1 MQDIYLGLK
10 FSFSYFST
18 IPVSFKE
25 SDNLSKR
32 EVLGYMLLFFPI
44 VGFTIGSITILIF
57 KLFHHFG
64 WYGAVISAVIYM
76 MLYGFIHTE
85 AIIDVVDGIYAK
97 YCGKDSYKIVKE
109 PTVGAMGVLYAF
121 GFMIIKI
128 STIVYI
134 FEHNLLSEF
143 ISVLIVSRLSLIV
156 LIDTLDFKSSFI
168 TTLKKSLTPIYLIGS
183 FVISMIIGTLLT
195 PFFIIMVVFGFILS
209 FIISIYISKRLGF
222 INGDVLGTTLEG
234 VEILLLFLIVVF
246 ML

>member
-18 IPVSFKE
+18 IPISFKK

-32 EVLGYMLLFFPI
+32 EVLSYMLLFFPI
-44 VGFTIGSITILIF
+44 VGFIIGSITIIILEILHPF
-57 KLFHHFG
+57 S
-64 WYGAVISAVIYM
+64 WYGEVISTVIYM

-97 YCGKDSYKIVKE
+97 YCGKDSYKVTKE
-109 PTVGAMGVLYAF
+109 PTVGAMGVVYAF
-121 GFMIIKI
+121 GFMVIKI

-134 FEHNLLSEF
+134 FEHNLLREF
-143 ISVLIVSRLSLIV
+143 IAVLIVSRLSLIV

-168 TTLKKSLTPIYLIGS
+168 TTLKNSLTPLYLIGS
-183 FVISMIIGTLLT
+183 FTISMIIGTILT
-195 PFFIIMVVFGFILS
+195 PFFIIIVVFGFILS

-222 INGDVLGTTLEG
+222 INGDVLGATLEV
-234 VEILLLFLIVVF
+234 VEVLLLFLILLF

>member
-18 IPVSFKE
+18 LPISFRE
-25 SDNLSKR
+25 SDNLFKK
-32 EVLGYMLLFFPI
+32 EVLSYTLLFFPI
-44 VGFTIGSITILIF
+44 VGFIIGSITTLIF
-57 KLFHHFG
+57 KLLHPFG

-97 YCGKDSYKIVKE
+97 YCGKDSYKVIKE

-195 PFFIIMVVFGFILS
+195 PFFIIMVVFGFIFS

-222 INGDVLGTTLEG
+222 INGDVLGATLEV